1 MLGKVPLKGIM
12 SVNAPHHTSRVRGRI
27 SVLSH
32 SWGFWVA
39 AVAFLLN
46 MGFSAVPTPLYAIYA
61 TRDGLTPVTI
71 TLIYAVY
78 ALGVVASLFLGG
90 HVSDSIGRKAVFVPA
105 LLISV
110 ISAVVFMVW
119 PSLAGLIVARILS
132 GISVG
137 LTTATATAYL
147 AELHLGARPGAHGR
161 RAQIIATAANLG
173 GIGVG
178 PLIAGFL
185 AQYAPAPLVLPY
197 LVFGIAIAVMAV
209 LVAIAPETTLKPELA
224 ARYRPQRIAV
234 PKASRG
240 VFFAAT
246 GAGFA
251 AFAVF
256 GVFNSLAPSFLAG
269 TMHVT
274 SHAVAGALAFATF
287 ASGAVAQ
294 IVLARWETNAM
305 LVRSIPILVVGL
317 GMLTTGMW
325 VLNVV
330 VFIVGGVI
338 TGAGSGLVFRAALV
352 SAASTALPAA
362 RAEVLAGYF
371 LGAYIGLSVPVIG
384 LGFATTIWPAQDA
397 MLVFV
402 VLALLAII
410 VSIRGVVRPRP
421 VLSIETS
428 LVG

>member
-1 MLGKVPLKGIM
+1 M
-12 SVNAPHHTSRVRGRI
+12 SVTTAHSSNTAHIPRIRGRL
-27 SVLSH
+27 SVLPH

-61 TRDGLTPVTI
+61 TLDGLTPLTI

-78 ALGVVASLFLGG
+78 ACGVIASLFLGG
-90 HVSDSIGRKAVFVPA
+90 HVSDWIGRKAVFVPA
-105 LLISV
+105 LFINV
-110 ISAVVFMVW
+110 ISAGLFMVW
-119 PSLAGLIVARILS
+119 PSLTGLIVARILS
-132 GISVG
+132 GISIG

-161 RAQIIATAANLG
+161 RAQVIATAANLG

-185 AQYAPAPLVLPY
+185 AQYAPDPLVLPY
-197 LVFGIAIAVMAV
+197 LVFGIAIAVMGI
-209 LVAIAPETTLKPELA
+209 LVAISPETTLKPELA

-234 PKASRG
+234 PKESHR

-246 GAGFA
+246 GAGVAGFA
-251 AFAVF
+251 LF

-274 SHAVAGALAFATF
+274 SHAVAGAVAFAAF

-294 IVLARWETNAM
+294 IALARWETNVM

-317 GMLTTGMW
+317 GLLTTGMW
-325 VLNVV
+325 LPNVV
-330 VFIVGGVI
+330 VFIIGGVI
-338 TGAGSGLVFRAALV
+338 TGGGSGLVFRAALV
-352 SAASTALPAA
+352 AAASTAPPAA
-362 RAEVLAGYF
+362 RAEVLSGYF

-402 VLALLAII
+402 LLALLAII
-410 VSIRGVVRPRP
+410 FSVRGVVRPRRRAAQ
-421 VLSIETS
+421 S
-428 LVG
+428 L